1 MLKFSIIYY
10 YNCVRKSPQ
19 SLNLFLG
26 EKLEKKYTNILLF
39 VAVLAW

>member
-26 EKLEKKYTNILLF
+26 EKLEKKIH
-39 VAVLAW
+39 

>member
-10 YNCVRKSPQ
+10 YNCIRKSLQ

-26 EKLEKKYTNILLF
+26 GKAKKK
-39 VAVLAW
+39 